1 MAFAGYHFREDED
14 PTRVIA
20 LAAAVETGSEHPIAR
35 VIAALVD
42 SPLPATE
49 FKIRPGI
56 GAEARVDGEL
66 VTVGHPTRLEAEGDL
81 LSYPLK
87 DACKAESELGF
98 SLAAVSWGG
107 IIRGIIATS
116 DQIRPSSQAAIA
128 SMRQLGLEPILVTGD
143 TSAAAKSVA
152 AAVGIRGVIANV
164 LPEGK
169 VDEVRRLQTEGRA
182 VAVVGDGV
190 NDAPALALADLGI
203 AMGTGADVAIAAA
216 DITLVRPDLFA
227 AADAVRLARQ
237 TMRTIRGNLFWAFAY
252 NVVLIPVA
260 ALGLLN
266 PMLSGLAM
274 ASSSLFVLGNSLRLR
289 RFRASEVGISH

>member
-1 MAFAGYHFREDED
+1 M
-14 PTRVIA
+14 
-20 LAAAVETGSEHPIAR
+20 
-35 VIAALVD
+35 
-42 SPLPATE
+42 
-49 FKIRPGI
+49 
-56 GAEARVDGEL
+56 
-66 VTVGHPTRLEAEGDL
+66 
-81 LSYPLK
+81 
-87 DACKAESELGF
+87 
-98 SLAAVSWGG
+98 
-107 IIRGIIATS
+107 
-116 DQIRPSSQAAIA
+116 
-128 SMRQLGLEPILVTGD
+128 
-143 TSAAAKSVA
+143 
-152 AAVGIRGVIANV
+152 

-252 NVVLIPVA
+252 NVILIPVA

-289 RFRASEVGISH
+289 RFRASEQGIPR